1 LPDSGGTFPVPRRH
15 FLLFYYLISLL
26 PLRYSD
32 ITITLDLPRF
42 TRTTASTQ
50 QLPIL
55 DGLAPNSH
63 AKSARHTSQHPE
75 LAQSSPPTSSLSPF
89 RLSSESSDEEGAY
102 IHTKRHMNMST
113 TASVEPTSGKA
124 PVLTAGDISPAVMM
138 DFENAALDFFVAKSV
153 PAEKQVTM
161 IIPGIKDLRIRNWI
175 TAERECII
183 ALSFANF
190 VSELH
195 TNYLQQDWEDQVRND
210 ILTSTLSTSKTSF
223 WNWSQHLL
231 KLNCLLWGTPSVFD
245 EAALCNH
252 LEAHLDGELKGRLRN
267 SETQKDKNFKTWVA
281 AVHLMD
287 EARTVENKHQC
298 KMIEETLER
307 QVKHQN
313 TKTDTLRSPSRRANT
328 NQSASSSSSST
339 LVRLPALNDAE
350 HTLLNEHDGC
360 TKCCR
365 FYTDHHSQQCPNG
378 FPVGKGYKT
387 LTLNDALAAKKS
399 KATAKPSSK
408 PVAATTSKVETV
420 DSDDD
425 ISATAVVL
433 LHSPAKYGSD
443 SDEDWEMSDRD
454 VSPPIRTKHLIWNC
468 QVNSLTDDFPVKT
481 RALIDNGAHLI
492 LIHLE
497 LVEKLALKK
506 YCLNKPEVVDVAF
519 GNEKNETKL
528 YFYIKLSVTSLDS
541 TWTSRSVRAIVTP
554 GLCMLIILGLPWL
567 EHNNIVTD
575 HAACTCI
582 DKKKNYDLLNP
593 PVILP
598 PPPPKPKLR
607 EQIKST
613 KADKKL
619 VLAKLMMVCNDCIS
633 HLNLKPEEVKEF
645 NVAGAIRDCIEI
657 LASWEA
663 LKEKEDVMKSDFK
676 YIFEPIPHVNELPQD
691 VVAEIRI
698 KDAEKMI
705 KSRSY
710 PSPQKYK
717 EAWQTLIQQH
727 LDSGHI
733 RPSSSPCT
741 SPAFIV
747 PKSNPNVLPHWVND
761 FHQLNENTVTDS
773 HPLPRIDDILND
785 CAKGKIWGT
794 INMTNS
800 FFQTRMHPDHVH
812 LTAVNTPL
820 GLYEWLVMPMGLKN
834 APAIHQR

>member
-1 LPDSGGTFPVPRRH
+1 
-15 FLLFYYLISLL
+15 
-26 PLRYSD
+26 
-32 ITITLDLPRF
+32 
-42 TRTTASTQ
+42 
-50 QLPIL
+50 
-55 DGLAPNSH
+55 
-63 AKSARHTSQHPE
+63 
-75 LAQSSPPTSSLSPF
+75 
-89 RLSSESSDEEGAY
+89 
-102 IHTKRHMNMST
+102 MST

-175 TAERECII
+175 TAECERII

-190 VSELH
+190 VSELC
-195 TNYLQQDWEDQVRND
+195 TNYLQQDWEDQVHND

-231 KLNCLLWGTPSVFD
+231 KLNCLLQGTPSVFD

-252 LEAHLDGELKGRLRN
+252 LEVHLDDELKGRLRN
-267 SETQKDKNFKTWVA
+267 SETRKDKNFKTWVA
-281 AVHLMD
+281 AVCLMD
-287 EARTVENKHQC
+287 EACTVENKCQHE
-298 KMIEETLER
+298 MIEETL
-307 QVKHQN
+307 
-313 TKTDTLRSPSRRANT
+313 
-328 NQSASSSSSST
+328 
-339 LVRLPALNDAE
+339 
-350 HTLLNEHDGC
+350 EHDGC
-360 TKCCR
+360 TKCRR
-365 FYTDHHSQQCPNG
+365 FYTDHRSQQCPNG

-387 LTLNDALAAKKS
+387 LTLNDALATKKS

-408 PVAATTSKVETV
+408 PVATTTSKVETV

-425 ISATAVVL
+425 ISTAAVVL

-443 SDEDWEMSDRD
+443 SDEDWEMSDHD
-454 VSPPIRTKHLIWNC
+454 VSLPIHAKHLIWNC

-481 RALIDNGAHLI
+481 RTLIDNSAHLV

-497 LVEKLALKK
+497 LVKKLTLKK
-506 YCLNKPEVVDVAF
+506 YCLNKPEVVNVAF

-541 TWTSRSVRAIVTP
+541 TWTSQSVRAIVTP
-554 GLCMLIILGLPWL
+554 GLCTPIILGLPWL

-575 HAACTCI
+575 HATHTCI
-582 DKKKNYDLLNP
+582 DKKNNYDLLNP

-619 VLAKLMMVCNDCIS
+619 VLAELMMVCNDHIR

-645 NVAGAIRDCIEI
+645 NVAGAIRDRIEI
-657 LASWEA
+657 LALQEA
-663 LKEKEDVMKSDFK
+663 LKEKEDTMKSDFK

-698 KDAEKMI
+698 KDAERTI
-705 KSRSY
+705 KSCSY

-727 LDSGHI
+727 LDAGRI
-733 RPSSSPCT
+733 CL
-741 SPAFIV
+741 
-747 PKSNPNVLPHWVND
+747 VLP
-761 FHQLNENTVTDS
+761 
-773 HPLPRIDDILND
+773 R
-785 CAKGKIWGT
+785 
-794 INMTNS
+794 
-800 FFQTRMHPDHVH
+800 
-812 LTAVNTPL
+812 L
-820 GLYEWLVMPMGLKN
+820 G
-834 APAIHQR
+834 